1 MQSYDVRC
9 ERPNFAPFK
18 RPTRRRASPFLIVN
32 DKYSCQNLGSL
43 SPNPYFCRI
52 SHNKR
57 EFFLARTQTVCSANL
72 ESVPHSTRSMRPSL
86 AEIQKKRTQH
96 QLAGFCSLHSQTL
109 FFLSNMNIVQPFR
122 KALRFYV
129 DGFRQMTWGKTLWII
144 IAVKLFVM
152 FAVLRLFFFQ
162 PVLKG
167 TPDQKQDHVAT
178 QLSQP

>member
-1 MQSYDVRC
+1 MVRS
-9 ERPNFAPFK
+9 ESEKTDAI
-18 RPTRRRASPFLIVN
+18 SP
-32 DKYSCQNLGSL
+32 
-43 SPNPYFCRI
+43 
-52 SHNKR
+52 
-57 EFFLARTQTVCSANL
+57 LAAVRT
-72 ESVPHSTRSMRPSL
+72 
-86 AEIQKKRTQH
+86 
-96 QLAGFCSLHSQTL
+96 LHSQTL
-109 FFLSNMNIVQPFR
+109 FFLSNMNNVHPFR

>member
-1 MQSYDVRC
+1 
-9 ERPNFAPFK
+9 
-18 RPTRRRASPFLIVN
+18 
-32 DKYSCQNLGSL
+32 
-43 SPNPYFCRI
+43 
-52 SHNKR
+52 
-57 EFFLARTQTVCSANL
+57 
-72 ESVPHSTRSMRPSL
+72 
-86 AEIQKKRTQH
+86 
-96 QLAGFCSLHSQTL
+96 
-109 FFLSNMNIVQPFR
+109 MNIVHPFR

-167 TPDQKQDHVAT
+167 TANQKQEHVAT

>member
-1 MQSYDVRC
+1 
-9 ERPNFAPFK
+9 
-18 RPTRRRASPFLIVN
+18 
-32 DKYSCQNLGSL
+32 
-43 SPNPYFCRI
+43 
-52 SHNKR
+52 
-57 EFFLARTQTVCSANL
+57 
-72 ESVPHSTRSMRPSL
+72 
-86 AEIQKKRTQH
+86 
-96 QLAGFCSLHSQTL
+96 
-109 FFLSNMNIVQPFR
+109 MNIVHPFR

-167 TPDQKQDHVAT
+167 TPVQKQDLVAT

>member
-1 MQSYDVRC
+1 
-9 ERPNFAPFK
+9 
-18 RPTRRRASPFLIVN
+18 
-32 DKYSCQNLGSL
+32 
-43 SPNPYFCRI
+43 
-52 SHNKR
+52 
-57 EFFLARTQTVCSANL
+57 
-72 ESVPHSTRSMRPSL
+72 
-86 AEIQKKRTQH
+86 
-96 QLAGFCSLHSQTL
+96 
-109 FFLSNMNIVQPFR
+109 MNIVHPFR

-178 QLSQP
+178 QLAQP

>member
-1 MQSYDVRC
+1 MIDEKGQILRLQKGAM
-9 ERPNFAPFK
+9 R
-18 RPTRRRASPFLIVN
+18 RTRHFLIAN
-32 DKYSCQNLGSL
+32 DKYRCQNFGSFL
-43 SPNPYFCRI
+43 SHLYFCGT
-52 SHNKR
+52 SHNNR
-57 EFFLARTQTVCSANL
+57 APHTARTNGSRCAIPNRCPGSKRQK
-72 ESVPHSTRSMRPSL
+72 RPWFVGN
-86 AEIQKKRTQH
+86 QKKRTQH
-96 QLAGFCSLHSQTL
+96 LPSPRFALSIHRFFL
-109 FFLSNMNIVQPFR
+109 FFLSNMNIVHPFR

>member
-1 MQSYDVRC
+1 MQIYDDRC
-9 ERPNFAPFK
+9 ERPNFARCK
-18 RPTRRRASPFLIVN
+18 SPLHIAHAFFISRMINIAVKTLVV
-32 DKYSCQNLGSL
+32 SCQTRIFVEHHITNESL
-43 SPNPYFCRI
+43 KP
-52 SHNKR
+52 R
-57 EFFLARTQTVCSANL
+57 EQTVAVAQTESMTLL
-72 ESVPHSTRSMRPSL
+72 ETPKAPLVCRDLEKTDATSPLTTVRP
-86 AEIQKKRTQH
+86 
-96 QLAGFCSLHSQTL
+96 LHSQTL
-109 FFLSNMNIVQPFR
+109 FFLSNMNIVHPFR
-122 KALRFYV
+122 KALRFYI

>member
-1 MQSYDVRC
+1 MQIYDERC
-9 ERPNFAPFK
+9 ERPNFAPCK
-18 RPTRRRASPFLIVN
+18 SPLLIAHAIFLSRMTNIAV
-32 DKYSCQNLGSL
+32 KTLVVSYQTCIFVEHHITKERLK
-43 SPNPYFCRI
+43 P
-52 SHNKR
+52 R
-57 EFFLARTQTVCSANL
+57 EQTVAVVHT
-72 ESVPHSTRSMRPSL
+72 ESTPRLKTPKAPMVCRESEKTDATSPLTAVRP
-86 AEIQKKRTQH
+86 
-96 QLAGFCSLHSQTL
+96 LHSQTL
-109 FFLSNMNIVQPFR
+109 FFLSNMNIVHPFR